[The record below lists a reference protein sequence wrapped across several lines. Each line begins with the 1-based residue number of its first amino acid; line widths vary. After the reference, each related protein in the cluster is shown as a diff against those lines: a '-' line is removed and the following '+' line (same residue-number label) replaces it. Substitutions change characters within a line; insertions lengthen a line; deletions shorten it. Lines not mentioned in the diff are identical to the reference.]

1 MHRNIFMNDMETYSI
16 KARFTLA
23 MIPLAFA
30 GITQASADLNI
41 STKTD
46 GSSPPPFLLAK
57 NFNENIELSKFFIS
71 EKLDGVRA
79 YWDGKNLI
87 TRGGH
92 HINAPNWFTQDFPK
106 IPLDGELWL
115 GRNQFEKL
123 SGIVR
128 TQTPI
133 DSDWQKVKYMVFD
146 LPRNLSTFESRYQ
159 SLRLLVSQNDSK
171 YLACVKQFE
180 IQSKKL
186 LDEKLSE
193 IVAKGGEGLMLHRK
207 DSLYQARR
215 SFDLQKLKPF
225 DDEEAIVIAHIEGK
239 GKYKNMLGA
248 IEVINKDGI
257 RFKIGSGFS
266 VKERLSPP
274 PINSEITYRFRGKT
288 NKNTPRFATFLR
300 MKEVE

>member
-1 MHRNIFMNDMETYSI
+1 MKNTEGYS
-16 KARFTLA
+16 KKTRFTLA
-23 MIPLAFA
+23 LIPLTFA
-30 GITQASADLNI
+30 GIIKASDGVKI
-41 STKTD
+41 STKANVA
-46 GSSPPPFLLAK
+46 SPPPFLLAK
-57 NFNENIELSKFFIS
+57 NFNKNIELPKFFVS

-92 HINAPNWFTQDFPK
+92 HINAPKWFTKDFPK
-106 IPLDGELWL
+106 TALDGELWI
-115 GRNQFEKL
+115 GRSQFEKV

-128 TQTPI
+128 TQSPV
-133 DSDWQKVKYMVFD
+133 DSDWRKVKYMVFD
-146 LPRNLSTFESRYQ
+146 LPKNLSTFENRYQ
-159 SLRLLVSQNDSK
+159 SLRLLVSQNDSR
-171 YLACVKQFE
+171 YLAFVKQFE
-180 IQSKKL
+180 VQSKKL
-186 LDEKLSE
+186 LNEKLSE

-207 DSLYQARR
+207 DSLYQAQR

-225 DDEEAIVIAHIEGK
+225 DDEEAIVTAHIEGK